1 MTCIGCSSTKP
12 VLNCITNLKIG
23 TLANSTSYYTYFKN
37 SSSGKI
43 NRITTTSSNVGLL
56 SVALDFTPLAKSQY
70 EIWVTLASSTDLEEK
85 ENILI
90 DGIEATCLYVLFQR
104 VYGTGNSTLTATNQ
118 TLSLA

>member
-43 NRITTTSSNVGLL
+43 NRITTTSSNVGVLN
-56 SVALDFTPLAKSQY
+56 VALDFTPLAKSQY

-85 ENILI
+85 ETILI
-90 DGIEATCLYVLFQR
+90 DGIEVTCLYTQFQR
-104 VYGTGNSTLTATNQ
+104 VYGSGNSTLTATNQ
-118 TLSLA
+118 TLALS

>member
-43 NRITTTSSNVGLL
+43 NRITTTSSNVGVLN
-56 SVALDFTPLAKSQY
+56 VALDFTPLAKSQY
-70 EIWVTLASSTDLEEK
+70 EVWVTLASSTDLEEK
-85 ENILI
+85 ETILI
-90 DGIEATCLYVLFQR
+90 DGIEVTCLYTQFQR
-104 VYGTGNSTLTATNQ
+104 VYGSGNSTLTVTNQ
-118 TLSLA
+118 VLALA

>member
-23 TLANSTSYYTYFKN
+23 TLVNSTSYYTYFKN

-43 NRITTTSSNVGLL
+43 NRITSTTSNVGLL

-85 ENILI
+85 ETILI
-90 DGIEATCLYVLFQR
+90 DGIEVTCLYTQFQR
-104 VYGTGNSTLTATNQ
+104 VFGTGNSTLTATNQ
-118 TLSLA
+118 TLALS

>member
-23 TLANSTSYYTYFKN
+23 TLANNTSYYTYFKN

-43 NRITTTSSNVGLL
+43 NRITSTTSNVGLL

-90 DGIEATCLYVLFQR
+90 DGIEVTCLYTQFQR
-104 VYGTGNSTLTATNQ
+104 VFGTGNSTLTATNQ
-118 TLSLA
+118 TLALS

>member
-43 NRITTTSSNVGLL
+43 NRITSTTSNVGLL

-90 DGIEATCLYVLFQR
+90 DGIEVTCLYTQFQR
-104 VYGTGNSTLTATNQ
+104 VFGTGNSTLTATNQ
-118 TLSLA
+118 TLALS